1 MIFFSAAEGLS
12 LVNSTKS
19 PGEILIL
26 FRKPSNF
33 LSYGSLVAGLLEVL
47 EMRFQFRNAQRKRKS
62 LLSGRIKREMV
73 ALVYLIYIDDTV
85 FCNSPSSFFINLSRL
100 FCSSFIL
107 FSLSPYH
114 VRGRRI
120 PSRGI
125 L

>member
-1 MIFFSAAEGLS
+1 MIFFSAAEVLS

-19 PGEILIL
+19 SGEILIL

-33 LSYGSLVAGLLEVL
+33 LSYGSLVAGILEVL

-73 ALVYLIYIDDTV
+73 ALVNLIYIDDTV
-85 FCNSPSSFFINLSRL
+85 FCNSPSSFINLSRL

-107 FSLSPYH
+107 FSLSLYH
-114 VRGRRI
+114 VRGRPI